1 MKAFRYVAIDAR
13 GRRLSGSGYAD
24 DISALRDQL
33 IDARMHPLHIRPQI
47 FQGSRRLTLSE
58 AEAARFARDLA
69 QLLGSGL
76 SITQALGLL
85 ITRETPRLAAI
96 AREVRTRLSAGEPL
110 SVALGAAEGRPAR
123 FLQALARA
131 GEASGRQGETL
142 AAGAQS
148 LAASDAL
155 KKRLITLTLYPA
167 FVILIAVL
175 SIAIYAYAVLPSLE
189 PAFASMGDDLP
200 VQTRTV
206 LAFGAVVRA
215 IMPVLAVV
223 SGVTAVALLVS
234 NKARSL
240 ARDLAA
246 RLLMLGKK
254 APLKDFIFANLA
266 SRLAVM
272 LQAGVPLAAAW
283 KLAREPVTVSSVS
296 RPLALQDTRLMEGA
310 RLSDA
315 LGFVKDTPADL
326 IHYVALGEQSGQ
338 VAKALA
344 DGAASL
350 GARSQEAIERW
361 LSVLTPLV
369 IILVGAMVGLITMM
383 VFQGLL
389 AVGDAVAM

>member
-1 MKAFRYVAIDAR
+1 MKAFRYSVIDER
-13 GRRLSGSGYAD
+13 GRRLSATGYATD
-24 DISALRDQL
+24 AGALRDQL
-33 IDARMHPLHIRPQI
+33 IDARMHPLQIQPLI
-47 FQGSRRLTLSE
+47 FQGRRRLTLSE

-76 SITQALGLL
+76 SIIQALGLL
-85 ITRETPRLAAI
+85 MSRETPRLAAI
-96 AREVRTRLSAGEPL
+96 AREVRTRLSAGQPL

-131 GEASGRQGETL
+131 GEASGKQGETL

-167 FVILIAVL
+167 FVILIAAL

-206 LAFGAVVRA
+206 LMFGTVVRGA
-215 IMPVLAVV
+215 TPILA
-223 SGVTAVALLVS
+223 AVAGAAGAALLVS
-234 NKARSL
+234 AKARSL
-240 ARDLAA
+240 ARDAAA
-246 RLLMLGKK
+246 RLLMRGKRP
-254 APLKDFIFANLA
+254 PLKDFVFANLA

-272 LQAGVPLAAAW
+272 LQAGVPLSSAW
-283 KLAREPVTVSSVS
+283 KLAREPITISSLS
-296 RPLALQDTRLMEGA
+296 RPLALQDDRLMEGA

-315 LGFVKDTPADL
+315 LGFVKDTPPDL
-326 IHYVALGEQSGQ
+326 VHYVALGEQSGQ
-338 VAKALA
+338 VAKSLGDA
-344 DGAASL
+344 AASL